1 MDSRQVS
8 AQSSFCPTTLIRI
21 LQGSN
26 PGAEKD
32 TEVGMPKK
40 GITRSIAGEE
50 KLQDNAKKGTGLLEE
65 VNYAMADVHTYLLVF
80 HRLLS
85 TRRMLKKG
93 HHK

>member
-1 MDSRQVS
+1 MQ
-8 AQSSFCPTTLIRI
+8 
-21 LQGSN
+21 
-26 PGAEKD
+26 
-32 TEVGMPKK
+32 
-40 GITRSIAGEE
+40 
-50 KLQDNAKKGTGLLEE
+50 KKGTGLLEE